1 MSAFSVRSN
10 FNMSKLSKF
19 DFSDIEHIYVH
30 EKFNFSKCMPNFIIP
45 VKILINFEG
54 SGSIVK

>member
-19 DFSDIEHIYVH
+19 DFSDIEHKYVH
-30 EKFNFSKCMPNFIIP
+30 EKFNFSKCMSYFIIP
-45 VKILINFEG
+45 AKILIIF
-54 SGSIVK
+54 